1 MDFWAHSD
9 DFPAKG
15 KEKNDRNFDAKIS
28 LFFNFW
34 KLVRP
39 QKSMKSAKIFW
50 LVLVCFSLLLESILI
65 PKSHFDFWPPKVEGV
80 NANRSDKAQCVYG

>member
-15 KEKNDRNFDAKIS
+15 KEKNDWNFDAEIS

-39 QKSMKSAKIFW
+39 QKSIKSAKIFW
-50 LVLVCFSLLLESILI
+50 LVLVYVF
-65 PKSHFDFWPPKVEGV
+65 PYH
-80 NANRSDKAQCVYG
+80 

>member
-15 KEKNDRNFDAKIS
+15 KEKNGWNFDAEIL

-39 QKSMKSAKIFW
+39 QK
-50 LVLVCFSLLLESILI
+50 
-65 PKSHFDFWPPKVEGV
+65 
-80 NANRSDKAQCVYG
+80 